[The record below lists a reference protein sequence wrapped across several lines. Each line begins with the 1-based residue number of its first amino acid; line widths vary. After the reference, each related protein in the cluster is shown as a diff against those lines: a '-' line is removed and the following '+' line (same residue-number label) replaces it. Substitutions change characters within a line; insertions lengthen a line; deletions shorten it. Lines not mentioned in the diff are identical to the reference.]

1 MTALTQFNDKAGLRF
16 WGPVLPLLLLL
27 LSGCDPDAG
36 DDSVNFDRGAYLAHT
51 ADNIIIPAYTDFLQK
66 SFLLSESLNA
76 MTIGTIETQDI
87 DAVRESLH
95 EAYTAW
101 QHVQLFDF
109 GPAISRALLV
119 TTNTFPTDPMK
130 IAEEAL
136 ATSWTGGL
144 PGNLDSSGL
153 PVLEWL
159 FFEND
164 ASTTAATWNDQAS
177 GRLVHAQRLATFM
190 TDEANAVLTNW
201 IVEYRDQFVSSTGTE
216 AGSSM
221 GELLNAFNRVYEGN
235 IRKGKLGLPSG
246 IMTFTQTPRPELV
259 EAPHVAVW
267 SVGFLMEGLKACALV
282 YYGDESNGATDDLGL
297 DDYLKSLGDVAYG
310 EGLHNDIAAQLN
322 SAETSIATM
331 EDPLASFVVDQQ
343 AASFD
348 VYAELQALV
357 VLWKVDMMSS
367 LGVLITY
374 QDNDGD

>member
-1 MTALTQFNDKAGLRF
+1 
-16 WGPVLPLLLLL
+16 
-27 LSGCDPDAG
+27 
-36 DDSVNFDRGAYLAHT
+36 
-51 ADNIIIPAYTDFLQK
+51 
-66 SFLLSESLNA
+66 
-76 MTIGTIETQDI
+76 
-87 DAVRESLH
+87 
-95 EAYTAW
+95 
-101 QHVQLFDF
+101 
-109 GPAISRALLV
+109 
-119 TTNTFPTDPMK
+119 
-130 IAEEAL
+130 
-136 ATSWTGGL
+136 
-144 PGNLDSSGL
+144 
-153 PVLEWL
+153 
-159 FFEND
+159 
-164 ASTTAATWNDQAS
+164 
-177 GRLVHAQRLATFM
+177 
-190 TDEANAVLTNW
+190 
-201 IVEYRDQFVSSTGTE
+201 
-216 AGSSM
+216 M
-221 GELLNAFNRVYEGN
+221 GEVVTAFNRVYEGN
-235 IRKGKLGLPSG
+235 FRKGKLGLPSG

-357 VLWKVDMMSS
+357 GLWKVDMMSS